1 MNNNNPITSFTF
13 SMATAN
19 KSKEEIADKVKTLS
33 DRIEKLVNQFTI
45 DDMPILKPI
54 LNITHSKNDLKRLA
68 KAIDR
73 IADIIEIHDAL
84 ESKLKVIELA
94 QSEPHWFAAAFGDF
108 EKDIDSAID
117 KLISGD

>member
-1 MNNNNPITSFTF
+1 MSNNSPITSFTF
-13 SMATAN
+13 SMETAN
-19 KSKEEIADKVKTLS
+19 KSKEEIFTKVKALS
-33 DRIEKLVNQFTI
+33 DRIDKIVNQFTI

-54 LNITHSKNDLKRLA
+54 LNITHSKNDLKRLS

-73 IADIIEIHDAL
+73 VADIIEIHDAL
-84 ESKLKVIELA
+84 ENKLKVLELA

-117 KLISGD
+117 KLIIGD

>member
-1 MNNNNPITSFTF
+1 MTNNSPITSFTF
-13 SMATAN
+13 SMETAN
-19 KSKEEIADKVKTLS
+19 KSKEEIFTKVKSLS
-33 DRIEKLVNQFTI
+33 DRIDKIVNQFTI

-68 KAIDR
+68 KALDR
-73 IADIIEIHDAL
+73 VADIIEVHDAL
-84 ESKLKVIELA
+84 EGKLKVLELA
-94 QSEPHWFAAAFGDF
+94 QNEPHWFAAAFGDF